1 MPTVIFFYWLSIS
14 KRFFRYK
21 CVDSIF
27 LVRLSCEVEVLEMSV
42 GKEERNCEKTGL
54 IGDRKQEMKWLKAA
68 SEEIVS
74 CINDAM
80 NSLDMEEVESL
91 IDIILKA
98 ENSKIFIV
106 GMGRSGFVARAFAL
120 RLMNLGFNVYFL
132 GETITPAAEKG
143 DLLIAI
149 SGTGTTKMILT
160 ACSTA
165 KDIGAKVIAVTS
177 FPKSPLGQLADL
189 IVTVR
194 GRTKS
199 AKPVEEDYLARQLRG
214 EKAVLTPLG
223 SIFENNTM
231 VFLDSLVVE
240 LMHRMRRTEADLKR
254 RHATLE

>member
-1 MPTVIFFYWLSIS
+1 MLFYWLSVS
-14 KRFFRYK
+14 RRFFRYK
-21 CVDSIF
+21 SVDSIYS
-27 LVRLSCEVEVLEMSV
+27 VRLSCEAEVLETIMR
-42 GKEERNCEKTGL
+42 KEERNCKTTGVM
-54 IGDRKQEMKWLKAA
+54 GEPKQEMKWLKAA
-68 SEEIVS
+68 SEEIIE
-74 CINDAM
+74 CIKDAM
-80 NSLDMEEVESL
+80 NSLDMEEVERL
-91 IDIILKA
+91 IDMLLKA
-98 ENSKIFIV
+98 KNRKIFIV

-143 DLLIAI
+143 DRLIAI

-160 ACSTA
+160 ASSAA

-177 FPKSPLGQLADL
+177 FPESPLGQLADL

-214 EKAVLTPLG
+214 ERAPLTPLG

-240 LMHRMRRTEADLKR
+240 LMHRMGRTEADLKR
-254 RHATLE
+254 RHATIE